1 MNELLAEVDAIPHA
15 ASSCTRSEFRSIFG
29 TEFGVKEYQM
39 RDVDVSD
46 GIVPLGEFKSKASK
60 IIRDIA
66 GSDEPVVITQN
77 GRPAAVLMSPKA
89 FQELRESHEFYRA
102 VAEGV
107 TDSEAGRVIDHKK
120 VRRWL
125 ESWGTDREKGAP
137 E

>member
-1 MNELLAEVDAIPHA
+1 
-15 ASSCTRSEFRSIFG
+15 
-29 TEFGVKEYQM
+29 M

-66 GSDEPVVITQN
+66 ESEEPLVITQN

-89 FQELRESHEFYRA
+89 FQELRESHAFYQA

-107 TDSEAGRVIDHKK
+107 ADSEAGRVVDHRK
-120 VRRWL
+120 VRQWL
-125 ESWGTDREKGAP
+125 ESWGTDHEKSP
-137 E
+137 PK

>member
-1 MNELLAEVDAIPHA
+1 
-15 ASSCTRSEFRSIFG
+15 
-29 TEFGVKEYQM
+29 M
-39 RDVDVSD
+39 RDINVSE

-66 GSDEPVVITQN
+66 GSDEPLVITQN
-77 GRPAAVLMSPKA
+77 GRPAAVLMSPTA

-107 TDSEAGRVIDHKK
+107 ADTEAGNVVEHKR

-125 ESWGTDREKGAP
+125 ESWGADREKDAHK
-137 E
+137 